1 VCGRGGVAEED
12 SRLTDFESFL
22 SPHPDSVRMIWS
34 RRKNF
39 AFDGLEDTDRKF
51 FG

>member
-1 VCGRGGVAEED
+1 VRASHSE
-12 SRLTDFESFL
+12 
-22 SPHPDSVRMIWS
+22 PHPDSVRIICS